1 MIPKH
6 TNFCIILTQKQD
18 NYCIVLMA
26 TFANFCIVLMAT
38 FANFCIVLMANGQSN
53 NKKGSPD
60 RSRPAEYDC
69 SNFHLIRHMVLLTR
83 FGDF

>member
-18 NYCIVLMA
+18 NY
-26 TFANFCIVLMAT
+26 CIVLMAT

>member
-6 TNFCIILTQKQD
+6 TIFCIILTQKQY

-26 TFANFCIVLMAT
+26 TFANFCIIL
-38 FANFCIVLMANGQSN
+38 IANGQSN

-60 RSRPAEYDC
+60 RSRPAKYDC